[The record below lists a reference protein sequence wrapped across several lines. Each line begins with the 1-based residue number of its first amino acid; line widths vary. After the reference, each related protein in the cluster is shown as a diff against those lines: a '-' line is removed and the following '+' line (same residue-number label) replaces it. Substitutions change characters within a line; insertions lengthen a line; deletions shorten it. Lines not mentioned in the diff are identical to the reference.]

1 MNLLDATQNNKNIDI
16 VQKWEENERQTDDL
30 VDGKISNH

>member
-16 VQKWEENERQTDDL
+16 IQKWEENGFRTIL
-30 VDGKISNH
+30 VDG